1 MTGSEMNKNRISIK
15 RRMILLKMKNKLH
28 TYYLLITFVLLTF
41 TIGCGNKEV
50 SSEFNSYINNPLN
63 DTVWATSL
71 KPTDAVN
78 TMTAELVNALETV
91 KIDLAADE
99 VTCRPG
105 GNDSLRI
112 IFKKGIFTTFEN
124 GVITPVNPE
133 GTADVEVLRIRR
145 SADLIRCIRPC
156 MVGNDLTIL
165 GGGLFIRVTKDG
177 KELSIR
183 NGSTYRI
190 ILTETGANAP
200 NADMSR
206 MFGSESTPPPLYN
219 VTDPRFSWQPDND
232 NSKVPFF
239 TETIGGVTRQS
250 YHFIINRLRWIAAA
264 RIVSPNSNPTKS
276 RVSVYFPP
284 NFTNKTTNV
293 FAVVTGQKTV
303 ARFDFNYN
311 TRTFLTDLMPNGT
324 NFRVV
329 SISKIGNDFYMDQ
342 KSISNLSTPT
352 ILKLEPKKIRKEK
365 LQEFLDDL

>member
-1 MTGSEMNKNRISIK
+1 MTGSEMHKIRISING
-15 RRMILLKMKNKLH
+15 RMIFIMMKLKLH
-28 TYYLLITFVLLTF
+28 TYYILLAFIFITFS
-41 TIGCGNKEV
+41 IGCGNKEV

-63 DTVWATSL
+63 DTVWAISL
-71 KPTDAVN
+71 KPTDAAN
-78 TMTAELVNALETV
+78 TMTTELVNALETA

-99 VTCRPG
+99 VICRPG

-133 GTADVEVLRIRR
+133 GIADVEVLRIRR

-156 MVGNDLTIL
+156 KIGNDLTVL

-177 KELSIR
+177 KELSIK

-190 ILTETGANAP
+190 IMTETGANAP
-200 NADMSR
+200 TADMSR
-206 MFGSESTPPPLYN
+206 MFGSESTPPPLFN
-219 VTDPRFSWQPDND
+219 VADPRFSWQPDTD
-232 NSKVPFF
+232 PSKIPFF
-239 TETIGGVTRQS
+239 IETIGGVRRES
-250 YHFIINRLRWIAAA
+250 YHFIINRLRWISAA
-264 RIVSPNSNPTKS
+264 RIFNPGSTSVRS
-276 RVSVYFPP
+276 RVSVYFSP

-303 ARFDFNYN
+303 ARFDFDYN
-311 TRTFLTDLMPNGT
+311 NRSFFTDLMPNGT
-324 NFRVV
+324 NIRIV

-352 ILKLEPKKIRKEK
+352 ILKLEPKKIRKDK